1 MRPMANSEVSMVA
14 GPRVNSSPAEAANS
28 GGWALRPNLEF
39 LPGGIARSPLA
50 PILLPYGG
58 RS

>member
-1 MRPMANSEVSMVA
+1 MVA